1 MYVSGFPKKA
11 CQGCHISEGAGRI
24 IFQLVSFYALG
35 SKSMETK
42 VKCFVNTIRE
52 LFPSRHFVLTH
63 SCWRPSVQFYPNL
76 MRERYLQKVGISGG
90 KRKDQNTDRMF
101 RKPGAA
107 TTSYIRNN
115 AHKNAGQE
123 TPFPST
129 ILNVGLSDGRD
140 GWTEGERRNVK
151 TVLSN

>member
-52 LFPSRHFVLTH
+52 LFPSRHFVLVDL
-63 SCWRPSVQFYPNL
+63 WL
-76 MRERYLQKVGISGG
+76 MLSPQVKTEHLVIH
-90 KRKDQNTDRMF
+90 NF
-101 RKPGAA
+101 RK
-107 TTSYIRNN
+107 YYQHVFHVIFR
-115 AHKNAGQE
+115 H
-123 TPFPST
+123 
-129 ILNVGLSDGRD
+129 
-140 GWTEGERRNVK
+140 
-151 TVLSN
+151 